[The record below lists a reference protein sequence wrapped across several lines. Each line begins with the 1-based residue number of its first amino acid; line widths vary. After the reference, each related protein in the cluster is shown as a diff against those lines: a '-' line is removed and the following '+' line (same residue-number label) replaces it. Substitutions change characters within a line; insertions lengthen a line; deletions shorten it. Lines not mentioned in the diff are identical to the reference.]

1 MMATAAHYRK
11 LAEEC
16 FEWAHEARDVS
27 VRQHYAK
34 LCQIWLECAAA
45 ADLRAGVIRPSAPQK
60 VQKVRAFGVVDD
72 LQTAAKAASAY
83 RPPGKR

>member
-1 MMATAAHYRK
+1 MATAAHYRK

-34 LCQIWLECAAA
+34 LCQIWLESAAGA
-45 ADLRAGVIRPSAPQK
+45 ELRSRAITPSEP
-60 VQKVRAFGVVDD
+60 
-72 LQTAAKAASAY
+72 KAAGS
-83 RPPGKR
+83 KRKTQAVA

>member
-16 FEWAHEARDVS
+16 FEWAHKARDVS

-34 LCQIWLECAAA
+34 LCEIWLECAAA
-45 ADLRAGVIRPSAPQK
+45 ADLRDGVIRPSAPQK
-60 VQKVRAFGVVDD
+60 VQKVA
-72 LQTAAKAASAY
+72 
-83 RPPGKR
+83 

>member
-1 MMATAAHYRK
+1 MMATAAYYRK

-34 LCQIWLECAAA
+34 LCEIWLECAAA

-60 VQKVRAFGVVDD
+60 VQKVA
-72 LQTAAKAASAY
+72 
-83 RPPGKR
+83 

>member
-34 LCQIWLECAAA
+34 LCQIWLECAAD

-60 VQKVRAFGVVDD
+60 VQKVA
-72 LQTAAKAASAY
+72 
-83 RPPGKR
+83 

>member
-16 FEWAHEARDVS
+16 FGWAHEAHDVG

-34 LCQIWLECAAA
+34 LCEIWLECAARA
-45 ADLRAGVIRPSAPQK
+45 QLRSGAIDPPEPTIQK
-60 VQKVRAFGVVDD
+60 VA
-72 LQTAAKAASAY
+72 
-83 RPPGKR
+83 